1 MFPLIFQVDL
11 SKEEFEARSA
21 HDDEVESVA
30 SFSSDKIREMIRSGE
45 IITSITLAI
54 LGRYL
59 ISKNSSCGTNKHN

>member
-1 MFPLIFQVDL
+1 MFPLIYKVDL
-11 SKEEFEARSA
+11 SKEEFEDRSL

-30 SFSSDKIREMIRSGE
+30 SFSSDKIREMILSGE

-59 ISKNSSCGTNKHN
+59 ISKNSPCDKDKYK